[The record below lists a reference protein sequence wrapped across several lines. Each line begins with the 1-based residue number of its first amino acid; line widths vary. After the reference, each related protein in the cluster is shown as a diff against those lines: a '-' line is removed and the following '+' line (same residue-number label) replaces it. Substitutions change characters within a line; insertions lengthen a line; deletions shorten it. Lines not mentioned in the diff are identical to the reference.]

1 MRYHNPLYSDGM
13 LQHLVLLPVNS
24 GAIRKTACL
33 LSFATRTYP
42 FGIDGLPTEKTKA
55 DAFKAEILEA
65 TLDAIADKV
74 REYAPSRLTTCEVM
88 TRRKDSPQC

>member
-1 MRYHNPLYSDGM
+1 MQWAHAVVFSF
-13 LQHLVLLPVNS
+13 LVLLQGGLASWRGDGHLKSVRPQ
-24 GAIRKTACL
+24 CL

-74 REYAPSRLTTCEVM
+74 REYAPSRLTTCE
-88 TRRKDSPQC
+88 S